1 MTRRILTLTLALAVA
16 LVPAALLA
24 QSNGI
29 LSGKATDE
37 AKKPYNN
44 YTVQV
49 RDAATGTVVTTGP
62 LNDQGLFA
70 FNNLALGKRY
80 LVELVHQSKVVCTEG
95 PFALASPNLVSKT
108 DVNID
113 CGKPPAALW
122 LLAAGAGTAA
132 VIAIVTAS
140 TNK

>member
-16 LVPAALLA
+16 LVPTALLA

-37 AKKPYNN
+37 AKKPFTD

-80 LVELVHQSKVVCTEG
+80 LIELTKQSKVVCTEG

-108 DVNID
+108 DINID

-132 VIAIVTAS
+132 VIAVATRSAS
-140 TNK
+140 K

>member
-1 MTRRILTLTLALAVA
+1 MTRLILTLTLAFAVA
-16 LVPAALLA
+16 LVPTALLA

-37 AKKPYNN
+37 AKKPFTD

-70 FNNLALGKRY
+70 FNNLSLGKRY
-80 LVELVHQSKVVCTEG
+80 LVELVKQSKVVCTEG
-95 PFALASPNLVSKT
+95 PFPLASPNLVSKT
-108 DVNID
+108 DINID